1 MRRKNVTTPNLAAL
15 GARQRK
21 VNENSGLE
29 IFARGW
35 RPDSFRYISGTA
47 VNVSGEPTMRVLVIE
62 DDRAMA
68 GLLQKGLQEE
78 YHVPSMAHDGRTG
91 LELAGNYQFD
101 VIVLDWML
109 PEMDGLEISRR
120 LRKDGNVTPILM
132 LTARDAVPDIVKA
145 LDAGTD
151 DFLTKPFSFA
161 EFLARI
167 RALGRR
173 AKSSSS
179 LKRLE
184 VADLT
189 LDQGA
194 HRVFRG
200 KQELHL
206 TPTEYRLLEFLMH
219 RQGSAASRRAIV
231 EAVWGLDAEV
241 EENTLDAFIRLLRT
255 KIETSGR
262 PRLIQTVRG
271 FGYRLQEDAS
281 E

>member
-1 MRRKNVTTPNLAAL
+1 
-15 GARQRK
+15 
-21 VNENSGLE
+21 
-29 IFARGW
+29 
-35 RPDSFRYISGTA
+35 
-47 VNVSGEPTMRVLVIE
+47 MRVLVIE

-78 YHVPSMAHDGRTG
+78 NHVVSVAHDGRAG
-91 LELAGNYQFD
+91 LELADGYQFD

-109 PEMDGLEISRR
+109 PGIDGLEVSRR
-120 LRKDGNVTPILM
+120 LRKGGNGTPILM
-132 LTARDAVPDIVKA
+132 LTARDAVPDIVKG

-161 EFLARI
+161 EFLARL

-173 AKSSSS
+173 ASASAHAK
-179 LKRLE
+179 KLE
-184 VADLT
+184 AGDLL
-189 LDQGA
+189 LDPGA

-200 KQELHL
+200 KQEIHL
-206 TPTEYRLLEFLMH
+206 TPTEYRLLEFLMR
-219 RQGSAASRRAIV
+219 RQGAAASRRSIV

-241 EENTLDAFIRLLRT
+241 EENTLDAFIRLLRS
-255 KIETSGR
+255 KVEPGHK

-271 FGYRLQEDAS
+271 FGYRLQEEAK